1 MLISPNFLRSLLITS
16 TFSFAVPI
24 VLIGIIL
31 MGLSLVEQIPLVAV
45 IGQVGAQKLLQF
57 LAVFG
62 SGNAVEGVLVIGCT
76 CGLVGAL
83 FDTYAFYRHH
93 HLRDS

>member
-1 MLISPNFLRSLLITS
+1 MLMSPAFVRSLLLSS
-16 TFSFAVPI
+16 TFSFVVPI
-24 VLIGIIL
+24 VLIGIAL
-31 MGLSLVEQIPLVAV
+31 AVLSAIEQIPGVAA
-45 IGQVGAQKLLQF
+45 IAQAGAKKLLQF

-62 SGNAVEGVLVIGCT
+62 SGDSFQGVLVIGLT

-83 FDTYAFYRHH
+83 FDIYAFRRHP

>member
-1 MLISPNFLRSLLITS
+1 MLISPNFLRSLFITS
-16 TFSFAVPI
+16 TFSFAVPV

-31 MGLSLVEQIPLVAV
+31 MGLSLVEQIPLLAE
-45 IGQVGAQKLLQF
+45 IGRVGAENLFQF

-76 CGLVGAL
+76 CSLVGAL

-93 HLRDS
+93 NLRDS